1 VYCSGTRQKW
11 DVRHSEA
18 EGLGNT
24 ARVLTENIH
33 LLPTSGKALDLACG
47 RGANA
52 LLLADAG
59 LEVAAWDQSPVAIQ
73 RLDQAAQESGIQ
85 INSEVRDIVGQPPA
99 AGSYDVILVAHFL
112 DRSLSGSIIAALN
125 PGGLLFYQTFTR
137 NKVTES
143 GPSDAARR
151 LADNE
156 LLEMFSPLQPRVY
169 REELLLGDQS
179 LGWRDM
185 AMLVA
190 QKKIA

>member
-1 VYCSGTRQKW
+1 MSGSEIRQKW
-11 DVRHSEA
+11 DARHFEA

-33 LLPTSGKALDLACG
+33 LLPASGQALDLACG

-52 LLLADAG
+52 LLLANAG

-73 RLDQAAQESGIQ
+73 RLNQAAEESGLQ
-85 INSEVRDIVGQPPA
+85 INSEVRDVVGQPPA
-99 AGSYDVILVAHFL
+99 ADSCDVILVAHFL
-112 DRSLSGSIIAALN
+112 DRALTRSIIDALT

-137 NKVTES
+137 KKVSEN
-143 GPSDAARR
+143 GPSDSSRR

-156 LLEMFSPLQPRVY
+156 LLEMFRPLQLRVY
-169 REELLLGDQS
+169 REELLLGDVS

-190 QKKIA
+190 QKTG